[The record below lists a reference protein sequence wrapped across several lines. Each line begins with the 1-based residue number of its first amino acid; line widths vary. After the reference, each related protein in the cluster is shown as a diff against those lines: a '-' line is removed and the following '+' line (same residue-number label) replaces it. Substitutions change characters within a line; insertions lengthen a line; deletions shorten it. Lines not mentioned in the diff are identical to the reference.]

1 MIGRAT
7 RDSVLPFSNPVRG
20 RNGKEMHEVVVPKGT
35 VVLTHYQASNS
46 DPALWG
52 EDAEE
57 WKPERWLAPLPGA
70 VEEAR
75 IPGVYSNL

>member
-1 MIGRAT
+1 M
-7 RDSVLPFSNPVRG
+7 
-20 RNGKEMHEVVVPKGT
+20 VVPKGT
-35 VVLTHYQASNS
+35 VVITHYQASNS

-57 WKPERWLAPLPGA
+57 WKPERWLAPLPST
-70 VEEAR
+70 VEDAR